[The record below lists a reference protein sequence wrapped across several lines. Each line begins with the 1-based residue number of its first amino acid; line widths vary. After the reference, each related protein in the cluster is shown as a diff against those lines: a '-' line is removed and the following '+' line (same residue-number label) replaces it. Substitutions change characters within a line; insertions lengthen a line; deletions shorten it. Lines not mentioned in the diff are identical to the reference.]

1 MTAAAALVTATP
13 LPPPLH
19 PGLYTAILLFFRY
32 QNDIPLTAHVIT
44 NQLLLQKIA
53 QVNEQGN
60 LLCLFRAQSF
70 KPSSRHFH
78 C

>member
-19 PGLYTAILLFFRY
+19 PGLHTAILLFFRY

-44 NQLLLQKIA
+44 YQLLLQKIA
-53 QVNEQGN
+53 QIN
-60 LLCLFRAQSF
+60 
-70 KPSSRHFH
+70 
-78 C
+78 